1 MLSLENLQSAF
12 EASPSA
18 FLILYPDTPRFTIAG
33 MNGAFLEL
41 TNTTRLVILGKSI
54 FEAFPEIPDDIGS
67 KRRNTM
73 RSSLEQVLLK
83 KTHSISLQK
92 YELPRDRPGNSHD
105 DILFW
110 NCNIFPVLDENNETR
125 FIIQNLVDVTN
136 VIRTIEDQNVRLR
149 EIAWEQSHLVR
160 APLARIMGLSN
171 LISEERSDVKQLL
184 LHIDQSAKEL
194 DVIIKNIIKKT
205 EGIDPSSPARIVNW
219 FL

>member
-12 EASPSA
+12 EASPAA

-33 MNGAFLEL
+33 VNGAFLEL

-54 FEAFPEIPDDIGS
+54 FEAFPETPDGIGS

-83 KTHSISLQK
+83 KTHSISLQR
-92 YELPRDRPGNSHD
+92 YELPGDRSGNSH

-110 NCNIFPVLDENNETR
+110 NCDIFPVLDENNEAR
-125 FIIQNLVDVTN
+125 FIVQNLVDVTN

-205 EGIDPSSPARIVNW
+205 EGIDSNSPARIVNW